1 MRKEDLF
8 DLIRRVT
15 EISGVASPIIVGS
28 QSIYSITDQ
37 VPQIVRGSYEA
48 DFLLA
53 GDDSDAR
60 IIVNKELGVTSTF
73 YDTHGYFADGL
84 GLATVTLA
92 PGWQD
97 RLQPLKD
104 DNDQVVARCLEVYDL
119 AVSKLIAGREKDL
132 IFLCYLLDGRMISMN
147 LLMERAETIRETAFE
162 GALLPR
168 LERLHNHLRSER
180 SAHELAPLINLIN
193 QLKSR

>member
-1 MRKEDLF
+1 MRKENLF

-15 EISGVASPIIVGS
+15 EISGISQPIIVGS
-28 QSIYSITDQ
+28 QSLYSITDQ
-37 VPQIVRGSYEA
+37 VPQIVRGSLEA

-60 IIVNKELGVTSTF
+60 VVVNKELGVTSTF

-104 DNDQVVARCLEVYDL
+104 DGQVVARCLEIHDL

-132 IFLCYLLDGRMISMN
+132 IFLCHLLDGRIISMETF
-147 LLMERAETIRETAFE
+147 MERAEAIKETAFE

-168 LERLHNHLRSER
+168 LERFLNHLRAQR
-180 SAHELAPLINLIN
+180 SDHDLALLVNLIN
-193 QLKSR
+193 RLKSP

>member
-1 MRKEDLF
+1 VRKENLF

-15 EISGVASPIIVGS
+15 EVSGVSLPIIVGS

-37 VPQIVRGSYEA
+37 VPQIVRGSLEA

-60 IIVNKELGVTSTF
+60 IIVNRELGVTSTF

-84 GLATVTLA
+84 GLATVTLT

-104 DNDQVVARCLEVYDL
+104 DNGQVVARCLEIYDL
-119 AVSKLIAGREKDL
+119 AVSKLIAGREKAL
-132 IFLCYLLDGRMISMN
+132 IFLCHLLDSRMILMEA
-147 LLMERAETIRETAFE
+147 LMERAETIKETAFE

-168 LERLHNHLRSER
+168 LERLLNHLRAQR
-180 SAHELAPLINLIN
+180 AAYDLAALNQLIN
-193 QLKSR
+193 QLK